1 MINDNELIYQ
11 LALSRIKGIGFN
23 NWKTIIEIA
32 NSAEKV
38 YKLNKK
44 ELTSI
49 IKNEDFITEI

>member
-32 NSAEKV
+32 NSAEK
-38 YKLNKK
+38 
-44 ELTSI
+44 EI
-49 IKNEDFITEI
+49 IKIK